1 MILTSFLVWL
11 LDCIKENIVQNLD
24 KILRRTFDSEGDW
37 VKYSEIDSNL
47 TMKGLTTVW
56 NKRNLKHFL
65 EYDNNYLNEDGT
77 KGRVKLIANQNLIKQ
92 VSDDLGM

>member
-1 MILTSFLVWL
+1 MILTSFLFWL
-11 LDCIKENIVQNLD
+11 LDCIKGNIVQNLD

-56 NKRNLKHFL
+56 YKRNLKHFL

>member
-1 MILTSFLVWL
+1 MRDSVTEAIPSNLG
-11 LDCIKENIVQNLD
+11 IKRFTI
-24 KILRRTFDSEGDW
+24 DSEGDW

-65 EYDNNYLNEDGT
+65 EYNNNFLNEDGT
-77 KGRVKLIANQNLIKQ
+77 KGRVKLISNQNLIKQ

>member
-1 MILTSFLVWL
+1 
-11 LDCIKENIVQNLD
+11 
-24 KILRRTFDSEGDW
+24 
-37 VKYSEIDSNL
+37 
-47 TMKGLTTVW
+47 MKGLTTVW

-65 EYDNNYLNEDGT
+65 EYNNNYLNEDGT